1 MSFGSKHGDRAA
13 MLAEVP
19 FFVGFTSDD
28 LRRVVELSD
37 EVRAAEGTVLV
48 DQGDPGAH
56 CYVVLE
62 GTANVYVS
70 GEFVA
75 AVDAGSTI
83 GEMALVDHR
92 PRTATVVAATD
103 MRLLRFEAKAFRKLL
118 DEMPKAS
125 ERVMTL
131 LNARLRR

>member
-1 MSFGSKHGDRAA
+1 MSFGSKHADRAEL
-13 MLAEVP
+13 LAEVP
-19 FFVGFTSDD
+19 FFEGFTRDD

-37 EVRAAEGTVLV
+37 EVRAAAGTVLV
-48 DQGDPGAH
+48 DQGDPGVH
-56 CYVVLE
+56 CYVVVE
-62 GTANVYVS
+62 GSANVYVS

-103 MRLLRFEAKAFRKLL
+103 MKLLRFDAKAFRKLL